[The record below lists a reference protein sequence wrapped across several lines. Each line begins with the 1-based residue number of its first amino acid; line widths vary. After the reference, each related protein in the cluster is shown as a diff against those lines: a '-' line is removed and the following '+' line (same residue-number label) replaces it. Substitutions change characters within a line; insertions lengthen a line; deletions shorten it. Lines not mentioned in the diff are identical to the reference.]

1 VTDAVHAAGAP
12 MIAQLMHAGA
22 LSQHLS
28 ETVAPSAVPPLGR
41 KLSDYGG
48 SGPFPIPREMSRAQI
63 EDAVA
68 GFAAAARAAADA
80 GFDGAE
86 IHAAN
91 GYLLDQFI
99 TRYTNQRNDEY
110 GGDARGRIRL
120 TVDVLRA
127 VRAAVP
133 EGFVVGVR
141 LSQTKVNDM
150 SYRWSGP
157 DEAAT
162 YFAAVA
168 EAGADYVHVASEG
181 RRWQDTAI
189 LSDGRSITA
198 VAREVAGV
206 PVIANGGM
214 HSPELVREVLDDGH
228 ADLVSLASGALAN
241 RDWPLRV
248 RDGRELDVFDKAILH
263 PSASLDN
270 AEAVEAAR
278 RAEGSSR

>member
-1 VTDAVHAAGAP
+1 
-12 MIAQLMHAGA
+12 
-22 LSQHLS
+22 
-28 ETVAPSAVPPLGR
+28 
-41 KLSDYGG
+41 
-48 SGPFPIPREMSRAQI
+48 
-63 EDAVA
+63 
-68 GFAAAARAAADA
+68 
-80 GFDGAE
+80 
-86 IHAAN
+86 
-91 GYLLDQFI
+91 
-99 TRYTNQRNDEY
+99 
-110 GGDARGRIRL
+110 
-120 TVDVLRA
+120 
-127 VRAAVP
+127 
-133 EGFVVGVR
+133 VR

-181 RRWQDTAI
+181 RRWHDTAI

-198 VAREVAGV
+198 VAREVAAV

-278 RAEGSSR
+278 RDEGSSR